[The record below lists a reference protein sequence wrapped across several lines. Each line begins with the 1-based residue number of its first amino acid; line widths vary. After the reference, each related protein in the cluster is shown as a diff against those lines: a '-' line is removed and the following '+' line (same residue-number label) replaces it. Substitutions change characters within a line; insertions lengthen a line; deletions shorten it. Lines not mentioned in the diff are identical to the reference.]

1 MRDSFSSWHKF
12 FGQCGIFQ
20 TFALWQSYNQ
30 LEGSMPTP
38 PAQCSVLTLSLQASA
53 KRWSLYRKINLN
65 VINEIKL
72 EHLAVKLL
80 LTREYVYMH
89 MHIHPYA
96 YTPAVRTTQHLKHIL
111 KRNLTRNPFNTI
123 VSLFLCFVAR
133 PSCLPYTLILSTPF
147 VTRDCIWLTTPVHD
161 GSTGVHCVAVARAG
175 RRLLCSYE

>member
-1 MRDSFSSWHKF
+1 MWNISDFCPLTVLQPAGRDYAHTS
-12 FGQCGIFQ
+12 
-20 TFALWQSYNQ
+20 
-30 LEGSMPTP
+30 
-38 PAQCSVLTLSLQASA
+38 CSVLTLSLQASA
-53 KRWSLYRKINLN
+53 KRWSVYRKINLN

-80 LTREYVYMH
+80 LTCEYVYMH

-123 VSLFLCFVAR
+123 VPLFLCFVAR